1 MKRII
6 NIISITLGIFIF
18 TACQDELNNEL
29 FHKFSYLVE
38 NGWQTCEVEIK
49 DGNIAELLIDF
60 GINGTSEN
68 DKDIT
73 LKITNDPDTLADYN
87 FDKFKNQI
95 NSYYIEL
102 PTNCYSFDQEVY
114 TIPKGKYKTTAKIQI
129 ELDKIQ
135 NIYNDYVL
143 PLKIESSTG
152 ESVGPSKYSKLL
164 AYILPTNRFSG
175 TFSGSGKITIDGT
188 SQSTS
193 VGSAKLYASSINTCY
208 MYAGN
213 TNQDTDPNYKDY
225 AINLSFDEWNVWF
238 HSNAADD
245 DITQNHPW
253 QVAPPMLEDI
263 YTFEDALAVGL
274 MLITLLKHADR
285 VKIAC
290 LAQLVNVIAPIMTDQ
305 GGGAAWKQTIFY
317 PFLHASKYGR
327 GVALMPLVQTT
338 KHDTAKHENV
348 TDVESVA
355 VYNEEKEEL
364 TIFAVNR
371 TLEDDIELTTDL
383 RGMEGFHLV
392 EHIVMEESDLKL
404 VNSSYEEKVVPKTVN
419 RSKMDGGIMTT
430 LLGKASWNVIRLSK

>member
-49 DGNIAELLIDF
+49 DGNITELLIDF

-95 NSYYIEL
+95 SSYYIEL

-225 AINLSFDEWNVWF
+225 AINLSFDEKE
-238 HSNAADD
+238 H
-245 DITQNHPW
+245 
-253 QVAPPMLEDI
+253 
-263 YTFEDALAVGL
+263 
-274 MLITLLKHADR
+274 ITLTAR
-285 VKIAC
+285 
-290 LAQLVNVIAPIMTDQ
+290 NVELELEPITN
-305 GGGAAWKQTIFY
+305 T
-317 PFLHASKYGR
+317 LTRKY
-327 GVALMPLVQTT
+327 VL
-338 KHDTAKHENV
+338 HDTDTRYYV
-348 TDVESVA
+348 
-355 VYNEEKEEL
+355 
-364 TIFAVNR
+364 
-371 TLEDDIELTTDL
+371 
-383 RGMEGFHLV
+383 
-392 EHIVMEESDLKL
+392 SDQCFVFK
-404 VNSSYEEKVVPKTVN
+404 
-419 RSKMDGGIMTT
+419 I
-430 LLGKASWNVIRLSK
+430 

>member
-164 AYILPTNRFSG
+164 AYILPTNRFSEH
-175 TFSGSGKITIDGT
+175 
-188 SQSTS
+188 SQGLVRLQLTEQ
-193 VGSAKLYASSINTCY
+193 VRVLLLAV
-208 MYAGN
+208 
-213 TNQDTDPNYKDY
+213 PNYMPHQLIR
-225 AINLSFDEWNVWF
+225 AICMPV
-238 HSNAADD
+238 
-245 DITQNHPW
+245 IPIRTQTLIIKI
-253 QVAPPMLEDI
+253 ML
-263 YTFEDALAVGL
+263 
-274 MLITLLKHADR
+274 LIL
-285 VKIAC
+285 
-290 LAQLVNVIAPIMTDQ
+290 
-305 GGGAAWKQTIFY
+305 
-317 PFLHASKYGR
+317 
-327 GVALMPLVQTT
+327 ALM
-338 KHDTAKHENV
+338 KKN
-348 TDVESVA
+348 
-355 VYNEEKEEL
+355 
-364 TIFAVNR
+364 I
-371 TLEDDIELTTDL
+371 
-383 RGMEGFHLV
+383 
-392 EHIVMEESDLKL
+392 
-404 VNSSYEEKVVPKTVN
+404 
-419 RSKMDGGIMTT
+419 
-430 LLGKASWNVIRLSK
+430 